1 MRMPFGKYLTKEIEL
16 VPSGYLS
23 WLLEQD
29 CMGEEENEDLLDAVE
44 YEMAVRDRSDG
55 HFYKDGG

>member
-1 MRMPFGKYLTKEIEL
+1 MRISFGKYATQEIEL
-16 VPSGYLS
+16 IPSGYLT

-29 CMGEEENEDLLDAVE
+29 WMHEKKHEELLEAIE